1 MKLCNSS
8 SEANEEVCYAEDL
21 VPADWKKTFALGS
34 FFIAK
39 LAAGLASQTYWTC
52 GIAYMDDNVKNI
64 AAPAILGVCYMAGY
78 LGGFLGIV
86 LASACLKFK
95 IGEDLL
101 GAWQL
106 GWPIIGSFHS
116 MLAFGF
122 LFLPHRFPTSQ
133 GVELKDQEETFQL
146 SFPDNDK
153 IKN

>member
-1 MKLCNSS
+1 
-8 SEANEEVCYAEDL
+8 
-21 VPADWKKTFALGS
+21 
-34 FFIAK
+34 
-39 LAAGLASQTYWTC
+39 
-52 GIAYMDDNVKNI
+52 
-64 AAPAILGVCYMAGY
+64 

-122 LFLPHRFPTSQ
+122 LFLPHRLPTSQ
-133 GVELKDQEETFQL
+133 EVELKDQEETFRL

-153 IKN
+153 IEIEESIWDVWLDLKRLFKNQTLMFDSLAMSFFLFSVTNWSYISKFVEF